1 MNVLI
6 TGICG
11 MVGSHLADF
20 LLENTDWKIY
30 GFTRW
35 NDSLENLEHLSDRI
49 NKKEIAL
56 IAAESKG
63 GLPDVDESGAPDVLE
78 INKLSLEQSKASREY
93 QTKMA
98 DIQSKNTLASQK
110 LQVEKEKL
118 QVARENQANIFLE
131 ADARAHRKKP
141 R

>member
-49 NKKEIAL
+49 NKKDRINRMKNEY
-56 IAAESKG
+56 G
-63 GLPDVDESGAPDVLE
+63 GW
-78 INKLSLEQSKASREY
+78 N
-93 QTKMA
+93 
-98 DIQSKNTLASQK
+98 N
-110 LQVEKEKL
+110 
-118 QVARENQANIFLE
+118 NITN
-131 ADARAHRKKP
+131 
-141 R
+141 